1 MSSFLVLS
9 GAPRARGT
17 AKHCS
22 ARAHDKCLRPA
33 TRLTCAALLALAVAG
48 CSQEVQ
54 RFDHEARESRT
65 AKLHYN
71 EERYAE
77 RGFASWRRDE
87 RGDFRAPRSEFDRDP
102 VTRSLPD
109 EAPPLRRDTRPRR
122 ERLEPA
128 SDRQPRAPRRSTY
141 TVRAGDTL
149 YSIAQSHNLNVD
161 ALARVN
167 GVTDPNLIRVGDTL
181 YIPEDGYTRR
191 AQRPDR
197 RRAARR
203 DARREEQRRPP
214 RDRRYA
220 ERRAPRYS
228 DDELY
233 VDPLLRERA
242 SRDDRRRAAPRR
254 RADERPAGERRR
266 TARPE
271 RQQERRRAARPER
284 QPERRRERTSSARPQ
299 RIASV
304 TPPPAPAQRPER
316 PQRNQVAQT
325 EERTP
330 NRTQDRRPPRI
341 ARAEP
346 ADQREVAGE
355 QKTSTAEC
363 SALMKNP
370 PARSGANFRR
380 PANGLIVSRFG
391 EQSNGQRN
399 DGINISVPRGTPVK
413 AAENGVV
420 VYAGDELT
428 GLGKLVLVRHAD
440 GWVSAYAH
448 NDDILVQRC
457 DTVERGQK
465 IARAGVSG
473 SVTKPQ
479 LHFEL
484 RKNARP
490 VDPEQHLAGTS

>member
-1 MSSFLVLS
+1 MSRFPVHSR
-9 GAPRARGT
+9 PRVTVWEPGFRPENAR
-17 AKHCS
+17 K
-22 ARAHDKCLRPA
+22 KPFRPA
-33 TRLTCAALLALAVAG
+33 KRLTYAAVIALAVAG

-54 RFDHEARESRT
+54 RFNQEPRESRT
-65 AKLHYN
+65 AQLHYN

-77 RGFASWRRDE
+77 DGFASWRHSE
-87 RGDFRAPRSEFDRDP
+87 RGDPRGRRAPFNDDP

-109 EAPPLRRDTRPRR
+109 EREPLGEYERGRRAAPSYDREPRPPRR
-122 ERLEPA
+122 
-128 SDRQPRAPRRSTY
+128 TTH
-141 TVRAGDTL
+141 TVQSGDTL
-149 YSIAQSHNLNVD
+149 YSIARSHDVSVD
-161 ALARVN
+161 ELAQVN
-167 GVTDPNLIRVGDTL
+167 GLTDPSLIRVGDTL
-181 YIPEDGYTRR
+181 YIPDESYAPR
-191 AQRPDR
+191 AQRRDR
-197 RRAARR
+197 RRAAGRAPDR
-203 DARREEQRRPP
+203 SETRQARRARS
-214 RDRRYA
+214 DA
-220 ERRAPRYS
+220 DRRAPRSS

-233 VDPLLRERA
+233 VDPLMRGRA
-242 SRDDRRRAAPRR
+242 SREDRRRY
-254 RADERPAGERRR
+254 RADRRTGEPTARERRR
-266 TARPE
+266 TARS
-271 RQQERRRAARPER
+271 ER
-284 QPERRRERTSSARPQ
+284 QPEQRRERISSARPQ
-299 RIASV
+299 RAARV
-304 TPPPAPAQRPER
+304 APPPAPEQR
-316 PQRNQVAQT
+316 PQRRQSSQVARSRGQEPVRVARVEPTT
-325 EERTP
+325 E
-330 NRTQDRRPPRI
+330 
-341 ARAEP
+341 
-346 ADQREVAGE
+346 REVASE
-355 QKTSTAEC
+355 QKTSAAEC

-380 PANGLIVSRFG
+380 PANGLIISRFG

-448 NDDILVQRC
+448 NDEIMVKRC
-457 DTVERGQK
+457 GTVERGQV